1 MIYKVSYVVVG
12 SQHPGAIINHIE
24 RPKIGDRVDIGRNSF
39 EIMEIQEMMAPRSD
53 FQFLHAT
60 VKLVSGQPTEE
71 KLAPGT
77 KA

>member
-24 RPKIGDRVDIGRNSF
+24 RPKVGDRVEIGRNPF
-39 EIMEIQEMMAPRSD
+39 QITEIQEMMAPRSD

-60 VKLVSGQPTEE
+60 VRLVPEQPAKEELKPQTE
-71 KLAPGT
+71 A
-77 KA
+77 